1 MQTKIRVSVTPYVH
15 AYLATRY
22 GPSPYDLTHSHR
34 NDLRMAFSYMW
45 MGVEF
50 WPRIKHGHYVVIDLG
65 KDHSLLRAYE
75 YNRPFL
81 KAGHFFQGEFMRAM
95 RGYVRAQE
103 ALAKSLNLGPSS
115 WNKKWAI
122 DQFLKEHNVDPASYD
137 FFSAYRQHNR
147 MEQADFSE
155 LAQKVSTMFKF
166 RAADNECFRLCS
178 VSIGKRNRIIF
189 WCYSRSQQ
197 DMRRCSHYIPQKL
210 IKKGDWL
217 GYTKTAMTIINDFL
231 IKGYTVS

>member
-103 ALAKSLNLGPSS
+103 ALAKSLNIGPSS

-122 DQFLKEHNVDPASYD
+122 DQFLKEHTVCQAHLTAGDRRLLLRHNKRLLLKHNTHVV
-137 FFSAYRQHNR
+137 FRQGSA
-147 MEQADFSE
+147 
-155 LAQKVSTMFKF
+155 L
-166 RAADNECFRLCS
+166 
-178 VSIGKRNRIIF
+178 
-189 WCYSRSQQ
+189 SQ
-197 DMRRCSHYIPQKL
+197 
-210 IKKGDWL
+210 
-217 GYTKTAMTIINDFL
+217 
-231 IKGYTVS
+231 